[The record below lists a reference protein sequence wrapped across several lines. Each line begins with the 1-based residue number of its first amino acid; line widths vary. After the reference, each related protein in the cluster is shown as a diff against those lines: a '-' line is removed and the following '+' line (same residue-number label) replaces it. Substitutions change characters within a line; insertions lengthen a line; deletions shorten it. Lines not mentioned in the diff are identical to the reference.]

1 LHAVHVPVGE
11 HVPAKEKLGIERQIA
26 TRMILGK
33 FMIPKVIDSPLAGDP
48 GNSLKS
54 LTHSNRA

>member
-1 LHAVHVPVGE
+1 VPVGE

-33 FMIPKVIDSPLAGDP
+33 FMIPKIIDLPLAGDP
-48 GNSLKS
+48 GIL
-54 LTHSNRA
+54 SNL